1 MSAITDLARAQLQA
15 YNRADLDA
23 FCACYHPEI
32 RVLDQD
38 GECTLQGM
46 PDFRARYGSMFERFE
61 QVVASVP
68 HRLSHGQH
76 CVDLEH
82 YSRVERSTQ
91 ERSGGTILVRYSERD
106 GLIGTAE
113 FLS

>member
-1 MSAITDLARAQLQA
+1 MSLIADLARAQLEA
-15 YNRADLDA
+15 YNQADLEA
-23 FCACYHPEI
+23 FCACYHPEV

-38 GECTLQGM
+38 GVCTLEGIQ
-46 PDFRARYGSMFERFE
+46 DFRVRYGSMFERFE

-68 HRLSHGQH
+68 HRLSHGRH

-91 ERSGGTILVRYSERD
+91 ESSGGTVMVRYTERD
-106 GLIGTAE
+106 GLIGTAQ
-113 FLS
+113 FFG